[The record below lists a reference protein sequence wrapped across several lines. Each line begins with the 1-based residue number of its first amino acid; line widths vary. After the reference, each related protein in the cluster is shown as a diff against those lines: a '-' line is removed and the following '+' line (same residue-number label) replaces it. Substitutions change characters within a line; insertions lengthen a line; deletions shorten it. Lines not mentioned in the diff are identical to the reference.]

1 VKTVLTKTALESK
14 EGRPHQVSGISF
26 LALQATVFEDVR
38 IKPRVELATQLE
50 PSIRQDRPR
59 TISLVPNVN
68 QTRTIVYQERVN
80 HG

>member
-1 VKTVLTKTALESK
+1 MKTVLTKTALESK

-38 IKPRVELATQLE
+38 IKPRAELE